1 MSKNTT
7 MYFAQAPHQK
17 KIWGIRTS
25 DVELHELL
33 KAWFFVSLA
42 FTILLN
48 GFSFGVGTALIF
60 IIAATTVGTGFL
72 LHELMHKLVAQ
83 HYHCWAEFRADNMML
98 LFAVFSSFMGFLF
111 AAPGAVM
118 IYGPHITPKQNGI
131 ISAVGPLTNYI
142 FALFFLVA
150 SGMFIHPFILATAKY
165 GFLINSWLGIFN
177 MIPFMN
183 FDGAKIFKWNYF
195 IWGGMVCLGIGLLVL
210 KIVLFGG
217 DL

>member
-1 MSKNTT
+1 

-17 KIWGIRTS
+17 KIWGIKTS

-48 GFSFGVGTALIF
+48 GFSFDLGTLLIF
-60 IIAATTVGTGFL
+60 VIAATTVGTGFL

-118 IYGPHITPKQNGI
+118 IYGPHITPRQNGI
-131 ISAVGPLTNYI
+131 ISAVGPLTNYL
-142 FALFFLVA
+142 FALFFLVV
-150 SGMFIHPFILATAKY
+150 SGMFVHPFILATAKY

-195 IWGGMVCLGIGLLVL
+195 VWGTMVCMGIGLLVL

-217 DL
+217 GL

>member
-1 MSKNTT
+1 

-25 DVELHELL
+25 DVEIHELL

-48 GFSFGVGTALIF
+48 GFSFGLGTGLIF

-83 HYHCWAEFRADNMML
+83 YYHCWAEFRADNMML

-118 IYGPHITPKQNGI
+118 IYGPHITPRQNGI

-142 FALFFLVA
+142 FALFFLLISA
-150 SGMFIHPFILATAKY
+150 LFLHPFVLATAKY

-195 IWGGMVCLGIGLLVL
+195 VWGGMVCLGIGLLVL
-210 KIVLFGG
+210 KIVLFGSG
-217 DL
+217 

>member
-1 MSKNTT
+1 
-7 MYFAQAPHQK
+7 MYFAQPPRQK
-17 KIWGIRTS
+17 KMLGIRTS
-25 DVELHELL
+25 DVEIHELL
-33 KAWFFVSLA
+33 KAWLLVSLA

-48 GFSFGVGTALIF
+48 GFSFGIGTALIF

-98 LFAVFSSFMGFLF
+98 LFALFSSFMGFLF

-142 FALFFLVA
+142 FALSFLLLLAFF
-150 SGMFIHPFILATAKY
+150 SHPFIHATARY

-183 FDGAKIFKWNYF
+183 FDGAKIYRWNYF
-195 IWGGMVCLGIGLLVL
+195 IWGSMVCMGIGLLVL
-210 KIVLFGG
+210 KVVLFGSNM
-217 DL
+217 

>member
-1 MSKNTT
+1 MRKGT

-48 GFSFGVGTALIF
+48 GFSFDVGTGLIF

-118 IYGPHITPKQNGI
+118 IYGPHITP
-131 ISAVGPLTNYI
+131 
-142 FALFFLVA
+142 
-150 SGMFIHPFILATAKY
+150 
-165 GFLINSWLGIFN
+165 
-177 MIPFMN
+177 
-183 FDGAKIFKWNYF
+183 
-195 IWGGMVCLGIGLLVL
+195 
-210 KIVLFGG
+210 
-217 DL
+217 

>member
-1 MSKNTT
+1 

-17 KIWGIRTS
+17 KIWGIKTS

-48 GFSFGVGTALIF
+48 GFSFGVGTVLIF
-60 IIAATTVGTGFL
+60 IIASTTVGTGFL

-118 IYGPHITPKQNGI
+118 IYGPHITPRQNGI
-131 ISAVGPLTNYI
+131 ISAVGPLTNYL
-142 FALFFLVA
+142 FALFFLVIL
-150 SGMFIHPFILATAKY
+150 GMFSHPFILATAKY

-183 FDGAKIFKWNYF
+183 FDGEKIFKWNYF
-195 IWGGMVCLGIGLLVL
+195 VWGSMVGAGIGLLVL

>member
-1 MSKNTT
+1 

-48 GFSFGVGTALIF
+48 GFSFDVGTGLIF

-83 HYHCWAEFRADNMML
+83 YYHCWAEFRADNMML

-118 IYGPHITPKQNGI
+118 IYGPHITPRQNGI

-142 FALFFLVA
+142 FALFFLLVSA
-150 SGMFIHPFILATAKY
+150 LFIHPFVLATAKY

-195 IWGGMVCLGIGLLVL
+195 VWGGMVCAGIGLLVL